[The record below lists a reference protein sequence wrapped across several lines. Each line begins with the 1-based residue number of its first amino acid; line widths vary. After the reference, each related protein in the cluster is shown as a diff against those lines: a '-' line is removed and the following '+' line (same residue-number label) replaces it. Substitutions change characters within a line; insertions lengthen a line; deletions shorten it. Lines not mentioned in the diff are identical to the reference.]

1 MKIALTIP
9 KFGPESGGVGSV
21 VVNLANQLERT
32 DGLSAKVLD
41 YKGGEKYPGKIP
53 LNSYSSLPPGLS
65 FSLSADLRRSGGYDV
80 IHHHGVWHP
89 ISASI
94 LLSLLAGGPP
104 TICSPHGMLEPWIIN
119 RGKLKKTIAKVYEK
133 PLWKRLKCFHA
144 LTLQEAESI
153 KQIAPKTPVFYIP
166 NGVNLSDNFSL
177 ESAKAASKTILY
189 FGRFHQK
196 KGIKLLLKAWSR
208 LGDDKNGYK
217 LKLVGWGDM
226 EEVEGAEKQEGVEI
240 LPPVFNPEERDSLLA
255 EADFLILPS
264 FSEGLPMAILE
275 AWSQGTPTIM
285 TEECNLPAGFK
296 AGASIKIA
304 PQENSIFEGLRKA
317 IQMPLEDRQKMSHAA
332 YSLCES
338 NYSMLPIMEKMVR
351 MYRWASGENVD
362 VKDLLA

>member
-21 VVNLANQLERT
+21 VMNLANQLERS
-32 DGLSAKVLD
+32 DGHSVKVLD
-41 YKGGEKYPGKIP
+41 FKGGKKYPGKIP
-53 LNSYSSLPPGLS
+53 LNSYSSFPPGVS
-65 FSLSADLRRSGGYDV
+65 FTLSANLWRSGNYDL

-94 LLSLLAGGPP
+94 LLSLLADGPP
-104 TICSPHGMLEPWIIN
+104 AICSPHGMLEPWIIN
-119 RGKLKKTIAKVYEK
+119 RGRLKKNIARIYEK
-133 PLWKRLKCFHA
+133 PLWKRLMCFHA

-153 KQIAPKTPVFYIP
+153 KQIAPQTPVFYIP
-166 NGVNLSDNFSL
+166 NGISLSGNHSL
-177 ESAKAASKTILY
+177 GSAKVESKTILY

-208 LGDDKNGYK
+208 LGNERNGYQ

-226 EEVEGAEKQEGVEI
+226 EEVEGAEKLKGVEI
-240 LPPVFNPEERDSLLA
+240 LPPVFDPDERDSLLA
-255 EADFLILPS
+255 KADFLILPS

-285 TEECNLPAGFK
+285 TEECNLPVGFK
-296 AGASIKIA
+296 AGAAIKIA
-304 PQENSIFEGLRKA
+304 PEESSIFEGLRKC
-317 IQMPLEDRQKMSHAA
+317 IQMSLADRQKMSDVA
-332 YSLCES
+332 YSLCKN
-338 NYSMLPIMEKMVR
+338 NYSMQPIMEKMVR

-362 VKDLLA
+362 VNDLLA